1 MDNRLSLAEKS
12 LFMVGYVGI
21 LGFMSQQAQEQDSDV
36 PSEAGLSLVDADIHQ
51 RWADDQAIIKY
62 LPDRYKDDGLVLPEL
77 LYRNPGEFLRQ
88 DEVTE
93 TGDKPGT
100 DLEKIADEHL
110 DEFDIDYAMLTGNS
124 WFNLAALPN
133 RDYAHELARAFNE
146 WLVNDVLPVDD
157 RFLGSLYVAPKAPE
171 KAADLIREYGDHP
184 QIRQVLLPG
193 GAEVP
198 YGRSQYWPMYEAAE
212 EKNLAMAVHPF
223 SEGHG
228 TSNPPTGAGHPNNYI
243 EWHTLLGAYYMGQLA
258 SIVTEGVF
266 VEYPDLRWAFIEG
279 GYGWLPHFMWRLDKN
294 WKGLRSQVPWLEEK
308 PSHYIRNNVWFASQ
322 PVEEPE
328 EPEHHDYILEMMHAD
343 EMLIYASDY
352 PHWDGDDP
360 EWGLPPMDDEMKQA
374 IRHENAAE
382 LWDLPTDGS
391 GLE

>member
-1 MDNRLSLAEKS
+1 MSMWSMAQDTQGTRPDRRSKS
-12 LFMVGYVGI
+12 ELT
-21 LGFMSQQAQEQDSDV
+21 
-36 PSEAGLSLVDADIHQ
+36 LVDADVHQ
-51 RWADDQAIIKY
+51 RWADDEAIAQY
-62 LPDRYKDDGLVLPEL
+62 LPDRYRDDGLVLPEL

-88 DEVTE
+88 DEKTDD
-93 TGDKPGT
+93 GNKPGT
-100 DLEKIADEHL
+100 DHQKICDDHL
-110 DEFDIDYAMLTGNS
+110 DKHDIDYAMLTGNS
-124 WFNLAALPN
+124 WFNLAALPH
-133 RDYAHELARAFNE
+133 RDYANELARAYNE

-157 RFLGSLYVAPKAPE
+157 RFIGSMYVAPKAPE
-171 KAADLIREYGDHP
+171 KAAELIREYGDHP
-184 QIRQVLLPG
+184 QIRQVMLPG

-198 YGRSQYWPMYEAAE
+198 YGRPQYWPMYEAAE
-212 EKNLAMAVHPF
+212 EQNLAMAVHPF

-228 TSNPPTGAGHPNNYI
+228 TSNPPTGAGHPNSYI
-243 EWHTLLGAYYMGQLA
+243 EWHTVLSSYYMGQLA
-258 SIVTEGVF
+258 SLVTEGVL

-279 GYGWLPHFMWRLDKN
+279 GYGWVPHFMWRLDKN

-328 EPEHHDYILEMMHAD
+328 RPKFHDYILEMMHAD

-360 EWGLPPMDDEMKQA
+360 TWGLPPMDDDMERA
-374 IRHENAAE
+374 IKHENAAE

-391 GLE
+391 KLK

>member
-1 MDNRLSLAEKS
+1 M
-12 LFMVGYVGI
+12 
-21 LGFMSQQAQEQDSDV
+21 AQDTQGTRQDRR
-36 PSEAGLSLVDADIHQ
+36 SESELTLVDADVHQ
-51 RWADDQAIIKY
+51 RWADDEAIAQY
-62 LPDRYKDDGLVLPEL
+62 LPDRYRDDGLVLPEL

-88 DEVTE
+88 DEKTE
-93 TGDKPGT
+93 DGNKPGT
-100 DLEKIADEHL
+100 DLQKICDDHL
-110 DEFDIDYAMLTGNS
+110 DKHDIDYAMLTGNS
-124 WFNLAALPN
+124 WFNLAALPH
-133 RDYAHELARAFNE
+133 RDYAHELARAHNE

-157 RFLGSLYVAPKAPE
+157 RFIGSMYVAPKAPE
-171 KAADLIREYGDHP
+171 KAAELIREYGDHP
-184 QIRQVLLPG
+184 QIRQVMLTG
-193 GAEVP
+193 GAEVT
-198 YGRSQYWPMYEAAE
+198 YGRPQYWPMYEAAE
-212 EKNLAMAVHPF
+212 EQNLAMAVHPF

-243 EWHTLLGAYYMGQLA
+243 EWHTLLGSYYMGQLA
-258 SIVTEGVF
+258 SIVTEGVL

-279 GYGWLPHFMWRLDKN
+279 GYGWVPHFMWRLDKN

-328 EPEHHDYILEMMHAD
+328 QPEFHDYILEMMHAD

-360 EWGLPPMDDEMKQA
+360 TWGLPPMDDDMEQA
-374 IRHENAAE
+374 IKHENAAE

-391 GLE
+391 KLK